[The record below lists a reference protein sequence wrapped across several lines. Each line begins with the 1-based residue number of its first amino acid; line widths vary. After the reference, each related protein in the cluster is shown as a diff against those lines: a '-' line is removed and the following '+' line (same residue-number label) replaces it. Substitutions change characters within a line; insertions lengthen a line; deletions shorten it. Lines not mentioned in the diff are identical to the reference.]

1 MRPGAEAERQAGK
14 TDSPETKQKTMS
26 LPILISIAV
35 FVGVAAL
42 VIALGYF
49 FTGREE
55 RRIEDRLELLAG
67 VRSPQAQEQQQSIVK
82 ETLLGEEAKSWLH
95 QFLADRLNLGLLME
109 QADVQMPVGQFV
121 LFLLGAGLAGGGA
134 GFFIGKSLFWV
145 LVVGVLGAT
154 LPVFWLLFRRKRR
167 LKAFSAQLPDAL
179 ELIARALRAGQSLA
193 AAIHLVG
200 EEMPAP
206 ISQEFA
212 LAYEEQ
218 NLGIPL
224 EESLRNM
231 TRRVPNLDLKF
242 FATAVVL
249 QRQTGGDLAEVLDK
263 ISSLIRERFKIWGQ
277 IQALTGEGRM
287 SGVVLM
293 ALPPV
298 LLAVMYYLN
307 PGYTSLLFE
316 HPQGQK
322 MLAGAVFMQL
332 LGALTIRKIVN
343 IDV

>member
-1 MRPGAEAERQAGK
+1 
-14 TDSPETKQKTMS
+14 MS
-26 LPILISIAV
+26 LPILITIAV

-42 VIALGYF
+42 VVAAGYL
-49 FTGREE
+49 FTGKQE

-67 VRSPQAQEQQQSIVK
+67 LRNPQAEPTQESIVK
-82 ETLLGEEAKSWLH
+82 ESLLGEEKQSWFH
-95 QFLADRLNLGLLME
+95 RFLEDHLNLGLLME
-109 QADVQMPVGQFV
+109 QADVRMPVGQFM
-121 LFLLGAGLAGGGA
+121 LFILGAALAGGACGA
-134 GFFIGKSLFWV
+134 VLGKSVFWA
-145 LVVGVLGAT
+145 LLSALLASL
-154 LPVFWLLFRRKRR
+154 LPVLWLMYRRKKR
-167 LKAFSAQLPDAL
+167 LRAFSAQLPDAL

-206 ISQEFA
+206 ICQEFA

-263 ISSLIRERFKIWGQ
+263 IGSLIRERFKIWGQ

-287 SGVVLM
+287 SGVVLL

-307 PGYTSLLFE
+307 PEYTSMLFY

-322 MLAGAVFMQL
+322 MLAGAIIMQL
-332 LGALTIRKIVN
+332 IGAAVIRKIVN

>member
-1 MRPGAEAERQAGK
+1 
-14 TDSPETKQKTMS
+14 MS

-82 ETLLGEEAKSWLH
+82 ETLLSEEAKSWLH

-121 LFLLGAGLAGGGA
+121 LFLLGAGLVGGGA
-134 GFFIGKSLFWV
+134 GFFMGKSLFWV

>member
-1 MRPGAEAERQAGK
+1 
-14 TDSPETKQKTMS
+14 MS

-42 VIALGYF
+42 VIAVGFF
-49 FTGREE
+49 FTGKQE

-67 VRSPQAQEQQQSIVK
+67 MRNPQAEQAQESIVK
-82 ETLLGEEAKSWLH
+82 ESLLGEEKQSWLSR
-95 QFLADRLNLGLLME
+95 FLEDHLNLGLLME
-109 QADVQMPVGQFV
+109 QADVRMPVGQFA
-121 LFLLGAGLAGGGA
+121 LFILGAAVAGGVCG
-134 GFFIGKSLFWV
+134 GMLGKSLFWA
-145 LVVGVLGAT
+145 LLAAGLAAL
-154 LPVFWLLFRRKRR
+154 LPVLWLMYRRKKR
-167 LKAFSAQLPDAL
+167 LRAFSAQLPDAL

-212 LAYEEQ
+212 MAYEEQ

-263 ISSLIRERFKIWGQ
+263 IGSLIRERFKIWGQ

-287 SGVVLM
+287 SGVVLL

-307 PGYTSLLFE
+307 PEYTSMLFY

-322 MLAGAVFMQL
+322 MLAGAIIMQL
-332 LGALTIRKIVN
+332 IGAVVIRKIVN

>member
-1 MRPGAEAERQAGK
+1 
-14 TDSPETKQKTMS
+14 MS
-26 LPILISIAV
+26 LPILISVAV

-42 VIALGYF
+42 VIALGYL
-49 FTGREE
+49 FTGRED

-67 VRSPQAQEQQQSIVK
+67 VRSPQAQEQQSIVK
-82 ETLLGEEAKSWLH
+82 ESLLTEEAKNWFH
-95 QFLADRLNLGLLME
+95 RFLAERLNLALLME
-109 QADVQMPVGQFV
+109 QADVQMSVGQFA
-121 LFLLGAGLAGGGA
+121 LFMAAGALAGGVC
-134 GFFIGKSLFWV
+134 GFLLSKS
-145 LVVGVLGAT
+145 VLGAVVGASLAAA
-154 LPVFWLLFRRKRR
+154 LPIFWLLFRRKRR

-206 ISQEFA
+206 IAQEFA
-212 LAYEEQ
+212 MAYEEQ

-231 TRRVPNLDLKF
+231 TRRVPNLDLRF

-249 QRQTGGDLAEVLDK
+249 QRQTGGDLAEVLEK
-263 ISSLIRERFKIWGQ
+263 IGALIRERFKIWGQ
-277 IQALTGEGRM
+277 IQALAGEGRM
-287 SGVVLM
+287 SGVVLL

-307 PGYTSLLFE
+307 PDYTSLLFN

-322 MLAGAVFMQL
+322 MLAGAVIMQL
-332 LGALTIRKIVN
+332 LGAAMIRKIVN